1 MKNIDDKNGTFI
13 VEVSL
18 KLLELLM
25 NGGESIYFIHPEYGY
40 VVIKPSPLL
49 QKYYEVFYMDI
60 VEKNNNLILDEEK
73 YHIPLVVDEKGTIQP
88 IDLLYSEVEVEEVKV
103 YSLNLFIHNIEKN
116 FLIIEV
122 SLEMILDTIES
133 KSELNLS
140 YFNIHLSTHL
150 LNRIV
155 FIIQEQEQEQEQ
167 KQKIIALVYDNKKD
181 DSLELIGLL
190 QKPNIEKGRKI
201 EVITL

>member
-1 MKNIDDKNGTFI
+1 MNNIDDKNNTFV

-18 KLLELLM
+18 ELLELSM
-25 NGGESIYFIHPEYGY
+25 NGGESIYFIHPEYEYGY

-73 YHIPLVVDEKGTIQP
+73 YYIPLVVDEKGTIQP
-88 IDLLYSEVEVEEVKV
+88 INLLYSEVKV
-103 YSLNLFIHNIEKN
+103 YSLNLFIHNIEKD

-140 YFNIHLSTHL
+140 YFNIHLSTNL

-155 FIIQEQEQEQEQ
+155 FIIQEQEQE
-167 KQKIIALVYDNKKD
+167 IIALVYDNKKD
-181 DSLELIGLL
+181 DSLKLIGLL
-190 QKPNIEKGRKI
+190 QKPNIEKGGKI